1 MHSSFERCDWT
12 YTLASAPR
20 LALALALNTTVFT
33 VVDAMMFRGIRK
45 SSGTT
50 PEDRW
55 DALTSST

>member
-33 VVDAMMFRGIRK
+33 VVDAMLFRGD
-45 SSGTT
+45 
-50 PEDRW
+50 PE
-55 DALTSST
+55 